1 MARAWPSLSSV
12 STSLRRISSA
22 AETIHSEDRPSEG
35 GSVTRWLEKLT
46 DVLERRKVEY
56 GIFIGLF
63 VALYAFTIYRPMFPN
78 YDTYY
83 ALIWGDEMWNLG
95 LPDYFVFRRPT
106 PHPLFNLYT
115 MLISP
120 LGGSAIPV
128 LSVFS
133 LGMYVGLLYGVFRL
147 VKQQVGTLVAFF
159 TTLILLTRTDL
170 MAYAF
175 RSMLDIPFLL
185 MIVWAAVLEVQKP
198 RRGLAPLVLLSL
210 AGLLR
215 PEAWLMAGFYW
226 LWLAYG
232 FVKKDADLPG
242 EQPSFKALI
251 GFGFLV
257 ISAPVIW
264 LVWDAVVTGDALYSV
279 NSTSEVAAQVNR
291 QKSLPQ
297 AILAMPG
304 FIGGSEPWVN
314 AISGVAGF
322 ALAFWAYRKRMLM
335 LAVLAV
341 VGVITFLL
349 ISVAGLSVIP
359 RYLVV
364 PSLVMCFG
372 VAFSLVGWERLNGT
386 ARKIGIGLAI
396 LTLALMVVRVPTI
409 SFFGQGYYDQL
420 RGLNSSTDQVSISYS
435 RVVDIVNKPKVRAA
449 IENCPP
455 VTAFTY
461 ESVPIIRYELRKGK
475 EDILASTEIE
485 TPPTKGVQ
493 LLQTSALDPLQM
505 SVVTRTT
512 RAPWTGFPQQ
522 GFRFLGENRAWV
534 AYTSCEAKK

>member
-1 MARAWPSLSSV
+1 MA
-12 STSLRRISSA
+12 
-22 AETIHSEDRPSEG
+22 
-35 GSVTRWLEKLT
+35 
-46 DVLERRKVEY
+46 
-56 GIFIGLF
+56 LF
-63 VALYAFTIYRPMFPN
+63 AFTIYRPMFPN

-83 ALIWGDEMWNLG
+83 ALIWGNEMWHLD
-95 LPDYFVFRRPT
+95 LPDYYVFKTPT

-115 MLISP
+115 MGLSP
-120 LGGSAIPV
+120 LGGAAIPV
-128 LSVFS
+128 LTFLS

-159 TTLILLTRTDL
+159 TTLVLLTRTDL
-170 MAYAF
+170 MAFAF

-185 MIVWAAVLEVQKP
+185 MIVWAAVLEVQRP

-232 FVKKDADLPG
+232 WVKKDADLPG

-251 GFGFLV
+251 GFGLLV
-257 ISAPVIW
+257 ISAPSIW
-264 LVWDAVVTGDALYSV
+264 LAWDWIVTGDALYSV
-279 NSTSEVAAQVNR
+279 HSTSEVAKEVNR

-297 AILAMPG
+297 AILALPG
-304 FIGGSEPWVN
+304 FIGGSEQWVN

-322 ALAFWAYRKRMLM
+322 ALAFYAYRKHMIM

-341 VGVITFLL
+341 VGVITYLL

-372 VAFSLVGWERLNGT
+372 VAFSLVGWERLKGT
-386 ARKIGIGLAI
+386 PRKIGIALAI
-396 LTLALMVVRVPTI
+396 ATLLLMVARVPA
-409 SFFGQGYYDQL
+409 YYDQL
-420 RGLNSSTDQVSISYS
+420 RGLNTSTDTISVSYS
-435 RVVDIVNKPKVRAA
+435 RVVDIVNNPKVRAA
-449 IENCPP
+449 IDSCAPI
-455 VTAFTY
+455 TAFTY

-475 EDILASTEIE
+475 REVLASTEIE
-485 TPPTKGVQ
+485 TPPTGGVQ

-512 RAPWTGFPQQ
+512 RAPWTGFPQP
-522 GFRFLGENRAWV
+522 GVRFLGENRAWV
-534 AYTSCEAKK
+534 AYTSCEKK